1 MGKMTEKKVYLFN
14 ITLWKS
20 LFDQLGVDT
29 TNVNMKESVRVISNI
44 RRESAVR
51 VEAIVE
57 LCNNYRLDIRQFFV
71 EMGAEMSMA
80 VSILPKS
87 KFKPIVF
94 NSELIATDNKRQPRH
109 TDVLDALN
117 THGVEWDQIFVT
129 QKSDAKDDGH
139 GMWDMG
145 GSAPAAAAAESASAP
160 AVEESTRQRVNEST
174 SGEALRDAVAGSSPL
189 PYSFN
194 AELFKILPRLLNV
207 GRIHI
212 GLRSGHAATL
222 WQRVAET
229 GNISVANLVDVCNA
243 FRLNINEFFS
253 SSYSEKV
260 VMEEKD
266 WQPIEFHNERLRG
279 LFVGK
284 DARMNLNE
292 LCAQTRFTRIRIE
305 RYIKSASAMQADDL
319 ITLCKVCGVAP
330 SYFWDGAASVA
341 ERTIV
346 SDMRTDLSAAKN
358 AEERMRKEN
367 AQLQAKIR
375 HLEAMLKMK
384 G

>member
-1 MGKMTEKKVYLFN
+1 MKKVYLFN

-29 TNVNMKESVRVISNI
+29 TNVNMQESVRVISNI

-94 NSELIATDNKRQPRH
+94 NSALIATDNKRQPRH

-117 THGVEWDQIFVT
+117 THGVEWEQIFVT
-129 QKSDAKDDGH
+129 QKYDAKDDGH
-139 GMWDMG
+139 GKWDMG
-145 GSAPAAAAAESASAP
+145 GSAPAAAAESAP
-160 AVEESTRQRVNEST
+160 APAGEEST
-174 SGEALRDAVAGSSPL
+174 SGEALSLSHDAVAGSSPL

-222 WQRVAET
+222 WQRVSET

-341 ERTIV
+341 EKTIV

-384 G
+384 DS

>member
-1 MGKMTEKKVYLFN
+1 MKKVYLFN

-87 KFKPIVF
+87 KFRPVVF
-94 NSELIATDNKRQPRH
+94 NATLIATDNKRQPRH

-117 THGVEWDQIFVT
+117 THGVEWEQIFR
-129 QKSDAKDDGH
+129 
-139 GMWDMG
+139 
-145 GSAPAAAAAESASAP
+145 P
-160 AVEESTRQRVNEST
+160 
-174 SGEALRDAVAGSSPL
+174 SPL
-189 PYSFN
+189 PSPTEGRESSACGGSGSEELSPSIEMEESGRLPLEGEEGRGSFSFN

-243 FRLNINEFFS
+243 FHLNINEFFAA
-253 SSYSEKV
+253 SYSEKV
-260 VMEEKD
+260 VMDEKD
-266 WQPIEFHNERLRG
+266 WEPIEFHNERLRG

-319 ITLCKVCGVAP
+319 ITLCKVCNVPP
-330 SYFWDGAASVA
+330 SYFWDGAATVA
-341 ERTIV
+341 EKTIV
-346 SDMRTDLSAAKN
+346 SGMRTDLSAAKN
-358 AEERMRKEN
+358 AEERIRKEN